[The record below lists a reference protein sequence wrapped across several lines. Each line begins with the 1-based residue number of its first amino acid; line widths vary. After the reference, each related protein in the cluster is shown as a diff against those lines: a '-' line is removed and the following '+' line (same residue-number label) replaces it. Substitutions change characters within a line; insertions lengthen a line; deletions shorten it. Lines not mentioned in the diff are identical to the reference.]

1 MLHLDRNSYYGGECA
16 SLNLTNLYKKF
27 CKGEEPPQQFFD
39 LLGNN
44 RDYNVDLVPKFILAN
59 GNLVKVL
66 VKTDVTRYMD
76 FKLIDGSY
84 VYKKGSAIAKV
95 PANEAEAIKT
105 GLLGLLQKN
114 WLRGFL
120 KYIAKY
126 DQANPKTWDGM
137 DFTKS
142 TMKQL
147 YDKMWLDETAQ
158 EFLGH
163 AMALEPDDSYLSRP
177 ASECV
182 GKLRLYAESLDRYG
196 KSPFI
201 YPIYGLGNLPEG
213 FSRLCAI
220 HGGIFILNK
229 GVDEVLYNADGTAA
243 GVRSGSGAEAEVA
256 LAPII
261 IGDPS
266 YFPKDKVKQVG
277 SVIRSICLLSKPVK
291 GIEGDSGQIIIPQN
305 QLGRKSGE
313 WGGEGGWRW
322 PLLRL
327 FFSLGFLLSCI
338 STRLYS
344 FFLPNP
350 PSHPLLTPPRLSDIY
365 VSVMGN
371 SHKVVAP
378 GKYCAIVSTT
388 VETAKPAD
396 EVKPGLD
403 LLPADGKIT
412 QFDNVVPTYVPL
424 EDGVKSRVFI
434 TSSYDASSHFEGTTE
449 EVLVM
454 YERITG
460 EKLDLTAKAE
470 VEGL

>member
-1 MLHLDRNSYYGGECA
+1 MHEWMVQCHPGPKQGRWGMGLCSTRALNPHLTPTPPLSPPLHTHPQVLHLDRNSYYGGECA

-44 RDYNVDLVPKFILAN
+44 RDYNVDLVPKFIMAN

-95 PANEAEAIKT
+95 PANEAEALKT

-137 DFTKS
+137 DFTQA

-182 GKLRLYAESLDRYG
+182 AKLRLYAESLDRYG

-229 GVDEVLYNADGTAA
+229 GVDEVLYNGDGTAA

-291 GIEGDSGQIIIPQN
+291 GIEGDSGQIIIPQK

-313 WGGEGGWRW
+313 YGR
-322 PLLRL
+322 LLWAHAPS
-327 FFSLGFLLSCI
+327 FSTLP
-338 STRLYS
+338 S
-344 FFLPNP
+344 FFRASSQNTPTP
-350 PSHPLLTPPRLSDIY
+350 PSLFTPHPP
-365 VSVMGN
+365 
-371 SHKVVAP
+371 
-378 GKYCAIVSTT
+378 
-388 VETAKPAD
+388 
-396 EVKPGLD
+396 
-403 LLPADGKIT
+403 
-412 QFDNVVPTYVPL
+412 
-424 EDGVKSRVFI
+424 
-434 TSSYDASSHFEGTTE
+434 
-449 EVLVM
+449 
-454 YERITG
+454 
-460 EKLDLTAKAE
+460 
-470 VEGL
+470 